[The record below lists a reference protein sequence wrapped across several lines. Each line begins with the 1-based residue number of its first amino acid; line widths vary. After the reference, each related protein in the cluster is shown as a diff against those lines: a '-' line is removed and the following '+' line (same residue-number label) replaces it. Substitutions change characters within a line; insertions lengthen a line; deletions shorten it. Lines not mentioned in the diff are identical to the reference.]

1 MKITLNSK
9 SGNVPI
15 GYLDSEGDL
24 IFKRT
29 DIENGADDNAVCIT
43 NEGSVW
49 EWKYDDDEAVTFIYP
64 GDSITIQF

>member
-1 MKITLNSK
+1 MKITLNSA
-9 SGNVPI
+9 SDREPI

-29 DIENGADDNAVCIT
+29 DLENGADDNAVCIT
-43 NEGSVW
+43 SEGSVW
-49 EWKYDDDEAVTFIYP
+49 EWTYDDDEAVKFIYP